1 MNHGFDPEEFLEIAR
16 KLKNDD
22 YLPIAGRIRTSV
34 SRAYYAA
41 FLKTKIKLESFGYS
55 FPDDSRLHY
64 DVRECLR
71 NKLKKSDIASNLENL
86 FEYRVIADYEV
97 KKSISE
103 QISEKCIKRSE
114 FIINLIDSL

>member
-16 KLKNDD
+16 KLKNDV

-55 FPDDSRLHY
+55 FPDDRRLHY

-71 NKLKKSDIASNLENL
+71 SKLKKSDIASNLENL

-97 KKSISE
+97 KKRISE